1 MSAKRLK
8 TADELGEMILVQAA
22 ALHGPWPPGM
32 TLFIFDDAYG
42 WTASISRPSTEAD
55 NFYRTR
61 VLDLTTRLATE
72 YDLDAPQLVDIPG
85 GWAFSN
91 RAVLFAQSPNPEG
104 IDMSKGQQRGNRE
117 ARKPKREKIK
127 VIAAAPSRKAAA
139 PPFVAATDTAFRS
152 PKSRG

>member
-72 YDLDAPQLVDIPG
+72 YDLDAPQLVDIPA

-91 RAVLFAQSPNPEG
+91 RAFYLRSLRTPRESTCQKA
-104 IDMSKGQQRGNRE
+104 SKEAIGKPGNL
-117 ARKPKREKIK
+117 KGKR
-127 VIAAAPSRKAAA
+127 
-139 PPFVAATDTAFRS
+139 
-152 PKSRG
+152 

>member
-1 MSAKRLK
+1 MTAKRLK
-8 TADELGEMILVQAA
+8 SAYELGEMILVQAT

-55 NFYRTR
+55 NFYRTC

-72 YDLDAPQLVDIPG
+72 YDLDAPELADIPA
-85 GWAFSN
+85 GWTFSN
-91 RAVLFAQSPNPEG
+91 HALYLRSPRTLKESKCQKVSKEAIGKPRNP
-104 IDMSKGQQRGNRE
+104 K
-117 ARKPKREKIK
+117 KKK

-139 PPFVAATDTAFRS
+139 PPFVPATDTAFRS
-152 PKSRG
+152 HKSRG